1 VHFGS
6 VLLRWRERGM
16 VVAVSVYAHTDLNRR
31 LVQALAAHLELVSP
45 GT

>member
-1 VHFGS
+1 
-6 VLLRWRERGM
+6 
-16 VVAVSVYAHTDLNRR
+16 VYAHTDLNRR